1 VVSTVYAL
9 WSVVCGLCCV
19 PVVFVFG
26 CVCHIPHVL
35 ATYCICTGTT
45 YRVLHTAHAQCTF
58 FFYAA
63 FVLRSG
69 SGSLFALG
77 FLVLRLAELGI
88 AVVTAELL
96 AVYGL
101 FLFNGPLPPGLR
113 AWADELLLLF
123 VIWELKRGGAA
134 LMWAAP
140 SRRRCR

>member
-1 VVSTVYAL
+1 M
-9 WSVVCGLCCV
+9 
-19 PVVFVFG
+19 
-26 CVCHIPHVL
+26 H
-35 ATYCICTGTT
+35 
-45 YRVLHTAHAQCTF
+45 F
-58 FFYAA
+58 FSFTPRSF
-63 FVLRSG
+63 FVLVLVR

-140 SRRRCR
+140 RRRCR